1 MIEIQD
7 YRRTKVTLIED
18 INKGINFL
26 FGRNIT
32 AYEFDIIYDMNIAE
46 LEVMFGD
53 LQKHINLVIQK

>member
-1 MIEIQD
+1 MVETQD
-7 YRRTKVTLIED
+7 YIRTKITLIED

-26 FGRNIT
+26 FGRNIN
-32 AYEFDIIYDMNIAE
+32 AYEFDIIYDMSIGE

>member
-1 MIEIQD
+1 MVETQD
-7 YRRTKVTLIED
+7 YIRTKITLIED

-26 FGRNIT
+26 FGRNINVE
-32 AYEFDIIYDMNIAE
+32 EFDIIYDMSIGE

>member
-1 MIEIQD
+1 MVETQD
-7 YRRTKVTLIED
+7 YIRTKITLIED

-26 FGRNIT
+26 FGRNIN
-32 AYEFDIIYDMNIAE
+32 AYEFDIIYDMGIGE